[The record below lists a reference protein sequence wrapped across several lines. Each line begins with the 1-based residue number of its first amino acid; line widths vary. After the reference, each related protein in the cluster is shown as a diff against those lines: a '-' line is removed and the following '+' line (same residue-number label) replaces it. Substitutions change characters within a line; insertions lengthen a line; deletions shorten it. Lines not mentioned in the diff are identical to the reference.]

1 MATVFDRFPKPPC
14 ASTLGW
20 ELVSADSSLGTVHI
34 RFEARPEFRNPGGTV
49 QGGFVAAMLDEVLG
63 SVVLVKSEGAFFTA
77 TIDLNVQFVAPVHP
91 GAVFGT
97 GRVVSMGRS
106 IAFSAGELRDAA
118 GALLATATASAR
130 LVPTAKLPPG
140 DAVDQARPA

>member
-20 ELVSADSSLGTVHI
+20 ELVSADPSLGIVHI
-34 RFEARPEFRNPGGTV
+34 RFEARADFRNPGGTI
-49 QGGFVAAMLDEVLG
+49 QGGFVAAMLDEVMG
-63 SVVLVKSEGAFFTA
+63 SVVLVKSDGALFTA
-77 TIDLNVQFVAPVHP
+77 TIDLNVQFLAPVHP

-106 IAFSAGELRDAA
+106 IVFLGGELRDAA
-118 GALLATATASAR
+118 GALLASATASAR

-140 DAVDQARPA
+140 SPAD

>member
-1 MATVFDRFPKPPC
+1 MSVATVFDRFSRPPC
-14 ASTLGW
+14 ADTLGW
-20 ELVSADSSLGTVHI
+20 EFVAADADLGTI
-34 RFEARPEFRNPGGTV
+34 DLRFEARPDFRNPGGTI
-49 QGGFVAAMLDEVLG
+49 QGGFVAAMLDDLLG
-63 SVVLVKSEGAFFTA
+63 SAVLVKSDGAFFTA

-91 GAVFGT
+91 GAVFGH

-106 IAFSAGELRDAA
+106 IAFAAGELRDSE

-140 DAVDQARPA
+140 SSAG